1 MGCSCRI
8 KIVVDPTHGLL
19 GIRIGI
25 GNGKSAFSRFDPTVK
40 VLDNTNI
47 SSVSRGMYTYPKTE
61 EKKLLNSV
69 TTQNTEQVLVTLC
82 DIIRKVRVQQ
92 LSDKVCKS
100 IYISIL
106 NNLKNE
112 LEEVHCNTTAFLAE
126 IQKYMLAAHTC
137 AADIHNDFS
146 VIIYHLSLV
155 MERNPSVS
163 DGASFAEKIS
173 AYIQQNLHDYALS
186 LNTVAEYVHKSP
198 SYVTKLYREQT
209 GYTVKE
215 SIDIARI
222 SLAKKLLLEP
232 AGLTLSQIACKA
244 GFVDVSSFCRN
255 AESSNPWW
263 ALPPPITGSSNGFFI
278 YPEELQTIL

>member
-244 GFVDVSSFCRN
+244 GFVDVSSFCRKFK
-255 AESSNPWW
+255 SMVGVTP
-263 ALPPPITGSSNGFFI
+263 TH
-278 YPEELQTIL
+278 YRQQ

>member
-1 MGCSCRI
+1 
-8 KIVVDPTHGLL
+8 
-19 GIRIGI
+19 
-25 GNGKSAFSRFDPTVK
+25 
-40 VLDNTNI
+40 
-47 SSVSRGMYTYPKTE
+47 MYTYPKTE

-137 AADIHNDFS
+137 AADI

-186 LNTVAEYVHKSP
+186 LNNVAGICS
-198 SYVTKLYREQT
+198 
-209 GYTVKE
+209 
-215 SIDIARI
+215 
-222 SLAKKLLLEP
+222 
-232 AGLTLSQIACKA
+232 
-244 GFVDVSSFCRN
+244 
-255 AESSNPWW
+255 
-263 ALPPPITGSSNGFFI
+263 
-278 YPEELQTIL
+278 

>member
-222 SLAKKLLLEP
+222 SPWPKNCCWSLRALRCRKLPVKPVLWMS
-232 AGLTLSQIACKA
+232 AA
-244 GFVDVSSFCRN
+244 F